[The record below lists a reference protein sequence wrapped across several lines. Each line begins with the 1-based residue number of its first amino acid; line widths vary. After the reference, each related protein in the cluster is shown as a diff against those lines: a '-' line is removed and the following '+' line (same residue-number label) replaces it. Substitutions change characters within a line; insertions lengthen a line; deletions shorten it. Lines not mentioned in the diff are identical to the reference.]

1 MFRIVKMVFE
11 TMNPTIAVFL
21 ISAITLLIINVFYR
35 ILINQDKA
43 GDLKKRVKM
52 LSDESKQHKND
63 PEKQKEFMK
72 EMMASQRDMMRMNM
86 KPMIVSLI
94 VVAIALPLLA
104 AEFHDVIAPLD
115 ATEIKLNS
123 MIYPLS
129 ISENTITIN
138 DNSCEAPCTLEV
150 GGRSWNLA
158 LTNNQVKGYMVVAVL
173 PFSLPIVGSQLGW
186 IVWYIITS
194 VPLAIIIRAAY
205 GIRT

>member
-1 MFRIVKMVFE
+1 MVFE
-11 TMNPTIAVFL
+11 SMNPTLAVFL
-21 ISAITLLIINVFYR
+21 IGAITLLIINVFYR

-52 LSDESKQHKND
+52 LSDESKKYKNE

-72 EMMASQRDMMRMNM
+72 EMMGAQRDMMRMNM

-104 AEFHDVIAPLD
+104 AEFHDVVAPLD
-115 ATEIKLNS
+115 ATEIKLNG
-123 MIYPLS
+123 MTYPLS
-129 ISENTITIN
+129 ISGNIITI
-138 DNSCEAPCTLEV
+138 DGNSCQSPCALEV
-150 GGRSWNLA
+150 GGRLWNLA
-158 LTNNQVKGYMVVAVL
+158 VEGNQLKGYMVVAVL

-186 IVWYIITS
+186 IVWYILTS